1 MGPFATD
8 REVVVQTS
16 LYDQPDNKVLY
27 VTKSIER
34 DDIPHIADAVRMGGV
49 VHFYTFKKRQQIE
62 GLSKKYMDM
71 GLEVRLCRR
80 CGNVAPGVSR
90 WAFDLVKC

>member
-1 MGPFATD
+1 MINRTFD
-8 REVVVQTS
+8 RAVVPTPYGMDKI
-16 LYDQPDNKVLY
+16 LE
-27 VTKSIER
+27 T
-34 DDIPHIADAVRMGGV
+34 IADAVRMGGV

>member
-16 LYDQPDNKVLY
+16 LYEQPDNKILY

-34 DDIPHIADAVRMGGV
+34 DDIPHIADAVRME
-49 VHFYTFKKRQQIE
+49 FYKATLLWSENGDLHMTEFTNMNLKGYFPI
-62 GLSKKYMDM
+62 
-71 GLEVRLCRR
+71 RLM
-80 CGNVAPGVSR
+80 NMVMASQT
-90 WAFDLVKC
+90 